1 MKDLKHLLQTWTKV
15 ALNVRLRD
23 RSVKI
28 IQYGCQMIIGY
39 YGHKLSDDVMGGLRN
54 TRRITS
60 TARKAFWLLKSINHI
75 GSINNMLEDNI
86 FEKSLA
92 EKFDF
97 LEQIF
102 LVFYYLFE
110 NQIFLSRCQLFN
122 FKEEE
127 LDLWCNVSWFGG
139 DVALFCSAGL
149 RLYEDISRRNELSE
163 MLMLEEQC
171 EKLAL
176 EGSKD
181 TLPDPNPNP
190 TLTIEGSKEDSK
202 GDQKITLCG
211 HQKLTPLQI
220 KLEIQQIQNRSSDLQ
235 LSFGIAV
242 LELGVSMHYI
252 YIWRKLRGEAGC
264 IRDGNVGLMGVVS
277 SALIIYEGYR
287 NIVRSTP

>member
-1 MKDLKHLLQTWTKV
+1 MKDLKFFLQTWTKV

-28 IQYGCQMIIGY
+28 IQYGCQMLIGY
-39 YGHKLSDDVMGGLRN
+39 YGKRMSEELVGGLRN

-75 GSINNMLEDNI
+75 STLNTMIDDNI
-86 FEKSLA
+86 LQKPLA
-92 EKFDF
+92 IKMDF

-102 LVFYYLFE
+102 LVLYYIFE

-127 LDLWCNVSWFGG
+127 IDLRCNVSWFAG
-139 DVALFCSAGL
+139 DVALFCSSGLKLRENIMRRKDLKALYATSQLNPKSEDGSEVVAIAGTQL
-149 RLYEDISRRNELSE
+149 KSDELESE
-163 MLMLEEQC
+163 
-171 EKLAL
+171 
-176 EGSKD
+176 
-181 TLPDPNPNP
+181 
-190 TLTIEGSKEDSK
+190 
-202 GDQKITLCG
+202 
-211 HQKLTPLQI
+211 LQYLNM
-220 KLEIQQIQNRSSDLQ
+220 KSSDLQ
-235 LSFGIAV
+235 LSFAIAI

-264 IRDGNVGLMGVVS
+264 IRDGNVGLMGVAS

-287 NIVRSTP
+287 NIVRAGSWTYVIRT